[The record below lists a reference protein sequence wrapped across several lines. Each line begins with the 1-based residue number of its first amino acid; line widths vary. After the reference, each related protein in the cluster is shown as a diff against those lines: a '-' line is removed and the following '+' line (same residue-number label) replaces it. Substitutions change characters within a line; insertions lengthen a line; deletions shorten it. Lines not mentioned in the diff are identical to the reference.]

1 MSLRKEKTIL
11 RNVLLGAGVYLL
23 DSLRDGLSDNM
34 KDLREKARDHYSDLR
49 DRASDAYST
58 ASERLGRANEA
69 LLGEDHAFMSNT
81 MATLIGI
88 GVGVGIGLLI
98 APASGEETR
107 SNIAERVRSRFSEKE
122 PATGTY
128 GG

>member
-23 DSLRDGLSDNM
+23 DSLRDRVADNV
-34 KDLREKARDHYSDLR
+34 KDLSAKAREGYGDLR
-49 DRASDAYST
+49 DRASDVYST
-58 ASERLGRANEA
+58 ASERVSRANEA
-69 LLGEDHAFMSNT
+69 LLGEDHRHMSNA
-81 MATLIGI
+81 MAALIGI
-88 GVGVGIGLLI
+88 GVGVGIGLLV

-107 SNIAERVRSRFSEKE
+107 SKLAERMRSRFSEKE

-128 GG
+128 GN

>member
-1 MSLRKEKTIL
+1 MLRREKNIL
-11 RNVLLGAGVYLL
+11 RNVMLGAGVYLL
-23 DSLRDGLSDNM
+23 DTLRGGLADNLKDWSGRARDG
-34 KDLREKARDHYSDLR
+34 YGDLR

-69 LLGEDHAFMSNT
+69 LMGDDNHFMSN
-81 MATLIGI
+81 ATAALLGI
-88 GVGVGIGLLI
+88 GVGVGIGMLL

-122 PATGTY
+122 PATGTF
-128 GG
+128 GQ